1 MAEITVRA
9 EQRTVDWDEGAVF
22 TVERTEYVDRL
33 IADGRLTELPTGGT
47 IIDGL
52 IDATPT
58 EYAVPE
64 NLGTDP
70 SALWVDD
77 QGNIVEPPRAGKGS
91 GAEIWRKFLDHHGVN
106 YEKINNRDDLIE
118 LWENH
123 QVAQAEA
130 HSDADES

>member
-22 TVERTEYVDRL
+22 TVERTDYVDKL
-33 IADGRLTELPTGGT
+33 IADGRITEVTAVGT
-47 IIDGL
+47 IMDGL
-52 IDATPT
+52 IDAVPT

-64 NLGTDP
+64 LLGTDP
-70 SALWVDD
+70 NALWVDD
-77 QGNIVEPPRAGKGS
+77 KGTIVEPPRAGKGS
-91 GAEIWRKFLDHHGVN
+91 GAEVWRKFLDHHSVN
-106 YEKINNRDDLIE
+106 YVKSDNRDDLIE

-130 HSDADES
+130 HTDADES